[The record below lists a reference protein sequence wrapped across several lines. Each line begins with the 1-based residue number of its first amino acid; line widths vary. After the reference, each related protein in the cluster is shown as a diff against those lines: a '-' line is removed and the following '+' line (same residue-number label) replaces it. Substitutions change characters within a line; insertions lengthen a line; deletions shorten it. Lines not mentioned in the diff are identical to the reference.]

1 MFSGQRYFTGL
12 RMLLLLLVALA
23 GFAYVSTEASPE
35 KGDAPEVALVQAPS
49 VVLDV
54 SATIVSV
61 CARDASRADARVQL
75 VARATDP
82 TGATLNYKWMATGGR
97 IEGEGPNT
105 TWDLTGVAAGVYTA
119 QVEVSRGNDRDCMA
133 FASAPIRA
141 TECPPPICPSIS
153 IYCPGAVTLGQP
165 VTFSAN
171 ISGGDAGVTP
181 IYNWKVS
188 AGTITSGQG
197 TPSITVDATGLAG
210 QPITATLAMGGY
222 NLDCTATCTTQ
233 IPVRVEN
240 RKFDE
245 YGNINRDDEKARLD
259 NFAIQLQ
266 QEPDAKGYIIVYA
279 GRRGR
284 PGDAQKRAARARD
297 YLVSMRGID
306 ASRIVTLDG
315 GTRDDLTVELWLVPT
330 GAPAPTPRP

>member
-12 RMLLLLLVALA
+12 CLLLLLALA

-35 KGDAPEVALVQAPS
+35 KRDAAALVQAPS
-49 VVLDV
+49 VVLDA
-54 SATIVSV
+54 SSTTVSV
-61 CARDASRADARVQL
+61 CPRDASRADPRVQL

-82 TGATLNYKWMATGGR
+82 TGASLNYKWIPTGGR
-97 IEGEGPNT
+97 IDGDGPNT
-105 TWDLTGVAAGVYTA
+105 TWDLTGVEPGVYTA
-119 QVEVSRGNDRDCMA
+119 QVEVSRGRERDCMA
-133 FASAPIRA
+133 FTSTTIRV

-165 VTFSAN
+165 VNFSAKLT
-171 ISGGDAGVTP
+171 GGDAGVTP
-181 IYNWKVS
+181 VYNWKIS

-197 TPSITVDATGLAG
+197 TSSIMVDTTGLAG

-266 QEPDAKGYIIVYA
+266 QEPDAQGYIIVYA
-279 GRRGR
+279 GRRSR
-284 PGDAQKRAARARD
+284 PGDAQKRADRARD
-297 YLVSMRGID
+297 YLVTLRGID
-306 ASRIVTLDG
+306 SRRIVTLDG
-315 GTRDDLTVELWLVPT
+315 GTREDLTVELWLVPT

>member
-1 MFSGQRYFTGL
+1 MFSGLRYFTGP
-12 RMLLLLLVALA
+12 RVLLLLLALA
-23 GFAYVSTEASPE
+23 GFAYVSTGARAV
-35 KGDAPEVALVQAPS
+35 KHDALAALVQAPS
-49 VVLDV
+49 VVLDA
-54 SATIVSV
+54 SSTTVSV
-61 CARDASRADARVQL
+61 CPRDVSLANARVQL

-82 TGATLNYKWMATGGR
+82 TGATLSYKWSSTGGR
-97 IEGEGPNT
+97 IDGDGPNT
-105 TWDLTGVAAGVYTA
+105 TWDLTGVGPGSYTA
-119 QVEVSRGNDRDCMA
+119 QVEVSRGRDQDCMA
-133 FASAPIRA
+133 FTSMTIRV
-141 TECPPPICPSIS
+141 TECPAPICPNIS
-153 IYCPGAVTLGQP
+153 IYCPGTVTLGQP
-165 VTFSAN
+165 VTFSAKLT
-171 ISGGDAGVTP
+171 GGDAGVTP
-181 IYNWKVS
+181 VYNWKIS
-188 AGTITSGQG
+188 AGTITGGQG
-197 TPSITVDATGLAG
+197 TSTITVDTTGLAG

-245 YGNINRDDEKARLD
+245 FGNINRDDEKARLD

-297 YLVSMRGID
+297 YLVGMRGID

-315 GTRDDLTVELWLVPT
+315 GTREDLTVELWLVPT
-330 GAPAPTPRP
+330 GAPVPTPRP

>member
-1 MFSGQRYFTGL
+1 MFPGQRYFTGL
-12 RMLLLLLVALA
+12 CLTLLLSALA
-23 GFAYVSTEASPE
+23 WFAYVSTEASPE
-35 KGDAPEVALVQAPS
+35 RHAERAALVQAPS
-49 VVLDV
+49 VVLDAS
-54 SATIVSV
+54 SAAVSV
-61 CARDASRADARVQL
+61 CPRDAARADARVQL

-82 TGATLNYKWMATGGR
+82 TGAPLKYKWVPTGGR
-97 IEGEGPNT
+97 IEGDGPNT
-105 TWDLTGVAAGVYTA
+105 TWDLTGVEPGAYTV
-119 QVEVSRGNDRDCMA
+119 QVEVSRGAELDCMA
-133 FASAPIRA
+133 FTTTTIRV

-165 VTFSAN
+165 VTFSAK
-171 ISGGDAGVTP
+171 ITGGDAGVTP
-181 IYNWKVS
+181 VYNWKIS
-188 AGTITSGQG
+188 AGTITGGQG
-197 TPSITVDATGLAG
+197 TSSITVDTTGLAG

-266 QEPDAKGYIIVYA
+266 QEPDAQGYIIVYA
-279 GRRGR
+279 GRRSR
-284 PGDAQKRAARARD
+284 PGDAKKRLDRARD

-306 ASRIVTLDG
+306 ARRIVALDG
-315 GTRDDLTVELWLVPT
+315 GTREDLTVELWLVPT